1 MYSVCTCS
9 GTVSALDQELAG
21 GGAILIRLKDRV
33 VPVAD
38 IEQAITELTHV
49 RSAGVV
55 TDDRGG
61 ILEVH
66 VVASDEHPAKQVAR
80 DVGSLLV
87 ARLGIPLDHR
97 KISVAQV
104 SADEPIPEVPRPAR
118 AAPVE
123 TTVVPEEPE
132 AAPVPEPV
140 LRNGTHLES
149 TDTRIRFVGV
159 SVKQAE
165 DVAEVRVELEMGGL
179 ESVALVRGAD
189 TPASLLRTV
198 SEAVLE
204 ATQQFFEPNGIF
216 TAHGVEV
223 CTAGGVPVMVTNI
236 CHVSERS
243 EKQLI
248 GACAVGGDPP
258 LAAALSTLDA
268 INRYLR
274 RLRRKAPMEYEIG
287 PASD

>member
-1 MYSVCTCS
+1 M
-9 GTVSALDQELAG
+9 
-21 GGAILIRLKDRV
+21 
-33 VPVAD
+33 
-38 IEQAITELTHV
+38 
-49 RSAGVV
+49 
-55 TDDRGG
+55 DDRGG
-61 ILEVH
+61 IAEVH

-80 DVGSLLV
+80 DVGSLLL
-87 ARLGIPLDHR
+87 AKLGIPLDHR

-104 SADEPIPEVPRPAR
+104 SGDEPLPELPGESADAPATDL
-118 AAPVE
+118 VE
-123 TTVVPEEPE
+123 
-132 AAPVPEPV
+132 APVPAVDSGQSLVSEAIGQPVVEPPIRTGSW
-140 LRNGTHLES
+140 LDPLEQ
-149 TDTRIRFVGV
+149 RVRFVGV
-159 SVKQAE
+159 GVKQAQ
-165 DVAEVRVELEMGGL
+165 DMAEVRVELEMGGL

-198 SEAVLE
+198 AEAVLE

-216 TAHGVEV
+216 TVHGVEI
-223 CTAGGVPVMVTNI
+223 CHAGGVPVMITNI

-243 EKQLI
+243 ETELI

-274 RLRRKAPMEYEIG
+274 RLRRKVPTEYEIG

>member
-1 MYSVCTCS
+1 M
-9 GTVSALDQELAG
+9 
-21 GGAILIRLKDRV
+21 
-33 VPVAD
+33 
-38 IEQAITELTHV
+38 
-49 RSAGVV
+49 
-55 TDDRGG
+55 DDRGG
-61 ILEVH
+61 IAEVH

-80 DVGSLLV
+80 DVGSLLL
-87 ARLGIPLDHR
+87 AKLGIPLDHR

-104 SADEPIPEVPRPAR
+104 AADAPLPELPGKPAD
-118 AAPVE
+118 APVTEPGE
-123 TTVVPEEPE
+123 TPEPE
-132 AAPVPEPV
+132 MDPGQDLVADVTAEPV
-140 LRNGTHLES
+140 AES
-149 TDTRIRFVGV
+149 APRVGAWIDSQQQRIRFVGV
-159 SVKQAE
+159 SVKQAQ

-198 SEAVLE
+198 AEALLE

-216 TAHGVEV
+216 TVHGVEICHV
-223 CTAGGVPVMVTNI
+223 AGVPVMLTNI

-243 EKQLI
+243 ETQLI

-258 LAAALSTLDA
+258 LAAALATLDA

-274 RLRRKAPMEYEIG
+274 RLRRKVPTEYEIG

>member
-1 MYSVCTCS
+1 M
-9 GTVSALDQELAG
+9 
-21 GGAILIRLKDRV
+21 
-33 VPVAD
+33 
-38 IEQAITELTHV
+38 
-49 RSAGVV
+49 
-55 TDDRGG
+55 DDRGG
-61 ILEVH
+61 IAEVH

-80 DVGSLLV
+80 DVGSLLL
-87 ARLGIPLDHR
+87 AKLGIPLDHR

-104 SADEPIPEVPRPAR
+104 AADAPLPELPGKAADAPVTDSGETPDPEMDPGQDLPEEATAEPVDEPAPRVGAWI
-118 AAPVE
+118 
-123 TTVVPEEPE
+123 EPH
-132 AAPVPEPV
+132 PQ
-140 LRNGTHLES
+140 
-149 TDTRIRFVGV
+149 RIRFVGV
-159 SVKQAE
+159 SVKQAQ
-165 DVAEVRVELEMGGL
+165 DMAEVRVELEMDSL

-198 SEAVLE
+198 AEAVLE
-204 ATQQFFEPNGIF
+204 ASQQYFEPNGIF
-216 TAHGVEV
+216 TVHGVEI
-223 CTAGGVPVMVTNI
+223 CHAGGVPVMITNI

-274 RLRRKAPMEYEIG
+274 RLRRKVPTEYEIG

>member
-1 MYSVCTCS
+1 M
-9 GTVSALDQELAG
+9 DHELAG
-21 GGAILIRLKDRV
+21 GGAILIRTKDRV

-49 RSAGVV
+49 RSAGIVM
-55 TDDRGG
+55 DDRGG
-61 ILEVH
+61 IAEVH

-80 DVGSLLV
+80 DVGSLML
-87 ARLGIPLDHR
+87 AKLGIPLDHR

-104 SADEPIPEVPRPAR
+104 AAD
-118 AAPVE
+118 APL
-123 TTVVPEEPE
+123 PE
-132 AAPVPEPV
+132 AAGKTADAPVTDLGETPVLETTEEPV
-140 LRNGTHLES
+140 EEGAPRTGAYLDPEQQ
-149 TDTRIRFVGV
+149 RIRFVGV
-159 SVKQAE
+159 SVKQAQ

-198 SEAVLE
+198 AEAVLE
-204 ATQQFFEPNGIF
+204 AAQQYFEPNGIF
-216 TAHGVEV
+216 TVHGVEI
-223 CTAGGVPVMVTNI
+223 CHTGGVPVMLTNI

-258 LAAALSTLDA
+258 LAAALSALDA

-274 RLRRKAPMEYEIG
+274 RLRRKVPTEYEIG

>member
-1 MYSVCTCS
+1 
-9 GTVSALDQELAG
+9 
-21 GGAILIRLKDRV
+21 

-49 RSAGVV
+49 RSAGIVM
-55 TDDRGG
+55 DDRGG
-61 ILEVH
+61 IAEVH
-66 VVASDEHPAKQVAR
+66 VVASDEHPAKNVAR

-87 ARLGIPLDHR
+87 AKLGIPLDHR

-104 SADEPIPEVPRPAR
+104 SASAPLPEPPGESADAPTTGPAETP
-118 AAPVE
+118 ASETDSGQAPAPVDE
-123 TTVVPEEPE
+123 SVVGPP
-132 AAPVPEPV
+132 
-140 LRNGTHLES
+140 LRMGPWLDPHEK
-149 TDTRIRFVGV
+149 RIRFVGV
-159 SVKQAE
+159 GVKQAQ
-165 DVAEVRVELEMGGL
+165 DMAEVRVELELDGL
-179 ESVALVRGAD
+179 ESVALIRGAD

-198 SEAVLE
+198 AEAVLE
-204 ATQQFFEPNGIF
+204 ATQQFFESNGIF
-216 TAHGVEV
+216 TVHGMEI
-223 CTAGGVPVMVTNI
+223 CHAGGVPVMIANI

-243 EKQLI
+243 ETELI

-274 RLRRKAPMEYEIG
+274 RLRRKVPTEYEIG

>member
-1 MYSVCTCS
+1 M
-9 GTVSALDQELAG
+9 DHELAG
-21 GGAILIRLKDRV
+21 GGAILIRTKDGV
-33 VPVAD
+33 VPVTD

-49 RSAGVV
+49 RSVGIV
-55 TDDRGG
+55 TDERGG
-61 ILEVH
+61 IEEVH

-80 DVGSLLV
+80 DVGSLLL

-104 SADEPIPEVPRPAR
+104 SAD
-118 AAPVE
+118 APL
-123 TTVVPEEPE
+123 EEPADE
-132 AAPVPEPV
+132 AGEIPVSDVESSDVVVVESPAAEEHVVQVAPPCA
-140 LRNGTHLES
+140 RSGAHLQPAEK
-149 TDTRIRFVGV
+149 RIRFLGV
-159 SVKQAE
+159 SVKQAQ
-165 DVAEVRVELEMGGL
+165 DVAEVRVELSMDGL

-198 SEAVLE
+198 AEAVLE
-204 ATQQFFEPNGIF
+204 ATQQFFEANGIF
-216 TAHGVEV
+216 TVHGVEI
-223 CTAGGVPVMVTNI
+223 CHAGGVPVMITNI

-258 LAAALSTLDA
+258 LAAALATLDA

-274 RLRRKAPMEYEIG
+274 RLRRKVPMEYEIG